1 MRRAV
6 EHIAKRLRHISCV
19 FFWMLVISM
28 YSWSQDSLK
37 VYTIK
42 NGKMYIWLSKKL
54 PVAELDSFITQYD
67 LHKLALK
74 RFINS
79 GNDDSIRLS
88 GWKIGL
94 NTSSS
99 FTLSKPLLSSDDL
112 NNPAD
117 RIIFAG
123 KDPRVDAMFPSVSNT
138 VAFGYN
144 RFRNKQAFAIR
155 DSVVTFFLRNNFK
168 AEKVMLAGSFN
179 KWDPGILPMKKTDS
193 GWIAD
198 VKLSPGKYWYKF
210 IVDGRWTNDNDNR
223 LSENDGLGNT
233 NSVFYYANTVF
244 RLNGYT
250 NAKKVFLAGSFNNW
264 NNDEL
269 AMEKT
274 GNGWEIPLYLANGTH
289 RYRFIVDHKWMAD
302 PDNPLRFPNEF
313 HEFNSVIA
321 IGKPYIFKLNGY
333 SNATKIALY
342 GSFNNWRSD
351 ELFMNKTATG
361 WELPYVLGPGN
372 YEYKFV
378 VDGKSIPDPANLPSA
393 NTSDRNNS
401 ILVLDPNYTFH
412 LKGYETAKTV
422 FLAGDFND
430 WNPNSMAMK
439 KEDDGWFFRVHL
451 SRGKHLYKFLV
462 DGKWIIDPAN
472 KLWEQNQY
480 GTGNSVLWVEK

>member
-198 VKLSPGKYWYKF
+198 
-210 IVDGRWTNDNDNR
+210 
-223 LSENDGLGNT
+223 
-233 NSVFYYANTVF
+233 
-244 RLNGYT
+244 
-250 NAKKVFLAGSFNNW
+250 
-264 NNDEL
+264 
-269 AMEKT
+269 
-274 GNGWEIPLYLANGTH
+274 
-289 RYRFIVDHKWMAD
+289 
-302 PDNPLRFPNEF
+302 